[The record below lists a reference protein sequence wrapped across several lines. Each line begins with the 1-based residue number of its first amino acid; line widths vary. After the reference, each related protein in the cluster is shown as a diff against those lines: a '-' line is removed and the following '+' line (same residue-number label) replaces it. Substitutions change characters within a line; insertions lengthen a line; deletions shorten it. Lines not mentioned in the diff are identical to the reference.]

1 MKKSSNNLKFAIL
14 ATDIVVLTIKDN
26 KLLVRLQEVNRPPY
40 FDAVPGLPGGLI
52 SPTET
57 AEETVRRLLS
67 EKARL
72 NPSKVY
78 IEQLYT
84 FSALDRDPRG
94 RVVSVAY
101 LALVPWEDLT
111 RLEQQDTEEV
121 WWEEVR
127 KIKNLAYDHRSI
139 LSTAIKRLQSRITYT
154 TLSSKL
160 APTEF
165 TLTHLE
171 KIYEVILKKSIDKR
185 NFRKKLIS
193 LNIVKKTEKKVQGVK
208 YRPPNLYSFSTK
220 NVSDLSIL

>member
-1 MKKSSNNLKFAIL
+1 MKRSSNNLKFAIL

-67 EKARL
+67 EKAQL

-84 FSALDRDPRG
+84 FSTLDRDPRG

-101 LALVPWEDLT
+101 LALVPWEELSIIEKQST
-111 RLEQQDTEEV
+111 KEI
-121 WWEEVR
+121 WWEE
-127 KIKNLAYDHRSI
+127 INGTKNLAYDHKSI
-139 LSTAIKRLQSRITYT
+139 LSTAIRRLQSRITYT

-160 APTEF
+160 VPKEF

-185 NFRKKLIS
+185 NFRKKIIS
-193 LNIVKKTEKKVQGVK
+193 LNIVKKSEKKLRGVK

-220 NVSDLSIL
+220 NISDISIL